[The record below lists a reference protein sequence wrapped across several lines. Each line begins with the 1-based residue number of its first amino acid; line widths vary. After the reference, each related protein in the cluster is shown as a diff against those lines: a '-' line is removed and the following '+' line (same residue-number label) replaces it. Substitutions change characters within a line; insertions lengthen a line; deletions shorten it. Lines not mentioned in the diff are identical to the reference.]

1 MDPLNHLSN
10 YSIIL
15 GSGSPR
21 RHELLSGLGLSF
33 EIISSNIP
41 EIIPSNIQNEDAPE
55 YLARLKADHLAPSL
69 EGNFLLIT
77 ADTVVIKDNQ
87 ILGKPQSK
95 DEAYM
100 MITAL
105 SGDAHDVITGVCITD
120 KNKQQS
126 FSDKT
131 EVIFDPFSEDEVK
144 WFVDRFPVMDKAGA
158 YGIQEG
164 LGLAK
169 IAGLNGSYY
178 NVMGLPTHSLFAA
191 LKSWRP

>member
-191 LKSWRP
+191 LKDW